1 MNSMKSTKIVCTIGP
16 GSQDEKIL
24 QKLTE
29 AGMDVAR
36 MNMSHGSYDFHK
48 TTIDNIRKVSKTTG
62 KFIGILLDLQGPK
75 IRTGK
80 QSKEVIELKK
90 GTELKLTTEDIE
102 GDWEMLSINYKP
114 LPDEARTGEK
124 ILLDDGNIELKIIS
138 IKNSI
143 ITCKV
148 MNGGMIRSFRG
159 INLPDTPLST
169 PALTE
174 KDLKDLDFG
183 LENDVDF
190 VALSFVRKPEDVI
203 GLRSRIEA
211 AGKNAFIISKIEK
224 PEAIT
229 NIDRIIEESDGI
241 MVARGD
247 LGAETSAEDV
257 PILQKQIITK
267 CNFAHKPVI
276 TATQMMESMISKPKP
291 TRAEANDVANAIFDG
306 TDAVMLSGETAMGE
320 YPVETVTVMTNIAN
334 RTEKEINYN
343 EVTEKLYNKSGDQED
358 TADAVCYSAC
368 TLCNTIDPKYM
379 VGFSISGRTIEDL
392 SRYRPSKPIL
402 GMSPDESVLRRLT
415 VYRGVYGI
423 KIDLANSSDELFDHA
438 DEILTSRGF
447 CLPGEKVVAVSSM
460 PLTGQNRTNM
470 IKIHTVT

>member
-1 MNSMKSTKIVCTIGP
+1 MKSTKIVCTIGP
-16 GSQDEKIL
+16 ASQDEKTMREL
-24 QKLTE
+24 VE

-48 TTIDNIRKVSKTTG
+48 VTIDNIRKVSKTTG

-90 GTELKLTTEDIE
+90 GSDLKLTTEDIV

-114 LPDEARTGEK
+114 LPEEAKPGEK
-124 ILLDDGNIELKIIS
+124 ILLDDGNIELKIKS
-138 IKNSI
+138 IDNRI
-143 ITCKV
+143 ITCEV
-148 MNGGMIRSFRG
+148 MNGGLIRSFRG

-183 LENDVDF
+183 IENDVDF
-190 VALSFVRKPEDVI
+190 IALSFVRQPEDVI
-203 GLRSRIEA
+203 SLRKKIEA
-211 AGKNAFIISKIEK
+211 KGKKAFIISKIEK
-224 PEAIT
+224 PEAIS
-229 NIDRIIEESDGI
+229 NIDRIIKESNGI

-247 LGAETSAEDV
+247 LGAETSAQDV
-257 PILQKQIITK
+257 PILQKQIIHK
-267 CNFAHKPVI
+267 CNVAHKPVI

-306 TDAVMLSGETAMGE
+306 SDAVMLSGETAMGE
-320 YPVETVTVMTNIAN
+320 YPVETVTVMTNIAE

-343 EVTEKLYNKSGDQED
+343 EVTEKRHDLSGKPGD

-368 TLCNTIDPKYM
+368 TLCNTINPKYM
-379 VGFSISGRTIEDL
+379 VGFSKSGRTIEDL

-402 GMSPDESVLRRLT
+402 GMSPDEEVLRRLAIF
-415 VYRGVYGI
+415 RGVYGI
-423 KIDLANSSDELFDHA
+423 KIDLADSSDELFYHA
-438 DEILTSRGF
+438 DKILTSKDF
-447 CLPGEKVVAVSSM
+447 CSPGEKIVAVSSM
-460 PLTGQNRTNM
+460 PLTGKNRTNM
-470 IKIHTVT
+470 IKIHTVS

>member
-1 MNSMKSTKIVCTIGP
+1 MKSTKIVCTIGP
-16 GSQDEKIL
+16 ASQDEKVMQRL
-24 QKLTE
+24 AE
-29 AGMDVAR
+29 AGMDIAR
-36 MNMSHGSYDFHK
+36 LNMSHGTYDFHK
-48 TTIDNIRKVSKTTG
+48 TTIKNIRKISKTTG

-80 QSKEVIELKK
+80 QNKDVIELKK
-90 GTELKLTTEDIE
+90 GSELKLTTEDIV
-102 GDWEMLSINYKP
+102 GNWEMLSINYKP
-114 LPDEARTGEK
+114 LPDEAAPGEK
-124 ILLDDGNIELKIIS
+124 ILLDDGNIELRIKS
-138 IKNSI
+138 IDNRI
-143 ITCKV
+143 ITCEV

-169 PALTE
+169 PAITE

-190 VALSFVRKPEDVI
+190 IALSFVRQAKDI
-203 GLRSRIEA
+203 IDLREKIEA
-211 AGKNAFIISKIEK
+211 KGKKAFIISKIEK

-247 LGAETSAEDV
+247 LGAETSAQEV
-257 PILQKQIITK
+257 PILQKQIIRK
-267 CNFAHKPVI
+267 CNIAHKPVI

-320 YPVETVTVMTNIAN
+320 YPVETVTVMTNIAE
-334 RTEKEINYN
+334 RTEKEIDYN
-343 EVTEKLYNKSGDQED
+343 ELTEKLYNLSGDPGD

-368 TLCNTIDPKYM
+368 TLCNTINPEYM
-379 VGFSISGRTIEDL
+379 VGFSKSGRTIEDL

-402 GMSPDESVLRRLT
+402 GMSPDEEVLRRLSIF
-415 VYRGVYGI
+415 RGVYGI
-423 KIDLANSSDELFDHA
+423 HIDMADSSDELFVHA
-438 DEILTSRGF
+438 DEILKNKGF
-447 CLPGEKVVAVSSM
+447 CSPGDKVIAVSSM

>member
-1 MNSMKSTKIVCTIGP
+1 MKSTKIVCTIGP
-16 GSQDEKIL
+16 GSQDEKIM
-24 QKLTE
+24 QKLAE
-29 AGMDVAR
+29 AGMDIAR
-36 MNMSHGSYDFHK
+36 LNMSHGSYDFHK
-48 TTIDNIRKVSKTTG
+48 TTISNIRKISKITG

-90 GTELKLTTEDIE
+90 GASLKLTTEDIV

-114 LPDEARTGEK
+114 LPEEAKPGEK
-124 ILLDDGNIELKIIS
+124 ILLDDGNIELKIKS
-138 IKNSI
+138 IDNRI
-143 ITCKV
+143 ITCEV
-148 MNGGMIRSFRG
+148 MNGGLIRSFRG

-174 KDLKDLDFG
+174 KDIEDLDFG
-183 LENDVDF
+183 IENNVDF
-190 VALSFVRKPEDVI
+190 IALSFVRQPEDI
-203 GLRSRIEA
+203 ISLRKKIEA
-211 AGKNAFIISKIEK
+211 KGKKAFIISKIEK

-247 LGAETSAEDV
+247 LGAETSAQDV
-257 PILQKQIITK
+257 PILQKQIIYK
-267 CNFAHKPVI
+267 CNTVHKPVI

-320 YPVETVTVMTNIAN
+320 YPVETVTVMTNIAE

-343 EVTEKLYNKSGDQED
+343 EITEKLYNLSGKPED

-368 TLCNTIDPKYM
+368 TLCNTINPKYM
-379 VGFSISGRTIEDL
+379 VGFSKSGRTIEDL
-392 SRYRPSKPIL
+392 SGYRPSKPIL

-415 VYRGVYGI
+415 IFRGVYGI
-423 KIDLANSSDELFDHA
+423 KIDMADSSDELFDHA
-438 DEILTSRGF
+438 DKILTSKGF
-447 CLPGEKVVAVSSM
+447 CSPGDKIVAVSSM

-470 IKIHTVT
+470 IKIHTIT

>member
-1 MNSMKSTKIVCTIGP
+1 MKSTKIVCTIGP
-16 GSQDEKIL
+16 ASQDEKTMQRL
-24 QKLTE
+24 VE
-29 AGMDVAR
+29 AGMDIAR

-48 TTIDNIRKVSKTTG
+48 LTIDNIRKVSKTTG

-90 GTELKLTTEDIE
+90 GAELKLTTEDII
-102 GDWEMLSINYKP
+102 GNWEVLSINYQP
-114 LPDEARTGEK
+114 LPEEAKAGEK
-124 ILLDDGNIELKIIS
+124 ILLDDGNIELKIKS
-138 IKNSI
+138 IENRI
-143 ITCKV
+143 ITCEV
-148 MNGGMIRSFRG
+148 MNGGLIRSFRG

-174 KDLKDLDFG
+174 KDIKDLDFG
-183 LENDVDF
+183 IENNVDF
-190 VALSFVRKPEDVI
+190 VALSFVRQPEDVI
-203 GLRSRIEA
+203 GLRKRIES
-211 AGKNAFIISKIEK
+211 AGKKAFIISKIEK

-247 LGAETSAEDV
+247 LGAETSAQEV
-257 PILQKQIITK
+257 PILQKQIIHK
-267 CNFAHKPVI
+267 CNVAHKPVI

-306 TDAVMLSGETAMGE
+306 TDAIMLSGETAMGE
-320 YPVETVTVMTNIAN
+320 YPVETVTVMTNIAE

-343 EVTEKLYNKSGDQED
+343 ELTEKMYNQSGDPED
-358 TADAVCYSAC
+358 AADAVCYSAC
-368 TLCNTIDPKYM
+368 TLCNTIDPKFM
-379 VGFSISGRTIEDL
+379 VGFSKSGLTIELL
-392 SRYRPSKPIL
+392 SKYRPSKPIL

-415 VYRGVYGI
+415 VFRGVYGI
-423 KIDLANSSDELFDHA
+423 QIDLADSSDELFDHA
-438 DEILTSRGF
+438 NEILTSRGF
-447 CLPGEKVVAVSSM
+447 CSPSDKVVVVSSM